1 MFKTTSDATSSARLF
16 RVVVF
21 SVISLV
27 VLLVVAGVSL
37 THRGRAEMMSSD
49 QAFHSGDL
57 RGSIRH
63 AKAAALSYLPGSN
76 HVLAAYERLAAI
88 AKGAEAKGDHELG
101 RLGWET
107 LRNVH
112 EQTKYPG
119 RPTSDWEREAT
130 AGIQRIDAAFAGN
143 TLNQSNKNK

>member
-1 MFKTTSDATSSARLF
+1 MFKATNDSNARLF

-37 THRGRAEMMSSD
+37 THRGRAEMRSSD

-112 EQTKYPG
+112 EQTNYPG

-130 AGIQRIDAAFAGN
+130 AGIRRIDAAFAGN